1 MSGLERVFTA
11 KIVVTA
17 FFWAGP
23 LLLFPAGLLCAAG
36 LPREGVPLARL
47 LGCAFL
53 ALCVGY
59 AFGLREVRA
68 GRDATSAV
76 VVGIVSNASAG
87 AYLTYFG
94 ASGALAGWHQAARIL
109 AWASAA
115 VTLGIAF
122 ALYWYGL
129 RDGAAVKPGRAGV

>member
-1 MSGLERVFTA
+1 MTRLERVFTA

-17 FFWAGP
+17 LFWAGP
-23 LLLFPAGLLCAAG
+23 LLLFPAALLGAAG
-36 LPREGVPLARL
+36 LPREGVPIARL

-87 AYLTYFG
+87 AYLMYYG
-94 ASGALAGWHQAARIL
+94 ASGALTGWHQTVRIL

-129 RDGAAVKPGRAGV
+129 RGRAAPTSAR

>member
-1 MSGLERVFTA
+1 VSGLERVFAA
-11 KIVVTA
+11 KIAVTA
-17 FFWAGP
+17 FFWAAP
-23 LLLFPAGLLCAAG
+23 LLFLPEAQLGAAG
-36 LPREGVPLARL
+36 LPGEGVPLARL
-47 LGCAFL
+47 LGCAFV

-59 AFGLREVRA
+59 GFGLREVRA
-68 GRDATSAV
+68 GGRATSAV

-87 AYLTYFG
+87 AYLVYFG
-94 ASGALAGWHQAARIL
+94 ASGALMGWHQAVRIL

-129 RDGAAVKPGRAGV
+129 RGGADGGRVKI